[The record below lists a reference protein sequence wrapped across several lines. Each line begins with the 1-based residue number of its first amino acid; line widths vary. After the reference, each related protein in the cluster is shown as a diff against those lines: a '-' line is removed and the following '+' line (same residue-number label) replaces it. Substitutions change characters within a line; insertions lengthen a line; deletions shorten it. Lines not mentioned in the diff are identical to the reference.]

1 MSVIRD
7 PELESLLA
15 GLHARSDEQ
24 AAAMR
29 SFDARR
35 TGQVPPP
42 AAKEARAFL
51 SDKLVALD
59 RDKVGIDSAIDDSGY
74 RQFGRAPQKF

>member
-1 MSVIRD
+1 VSVVCD

-24 AAAMR
+24 ALAMQ
-29 SFDARR
+29 SFDDGR
-35 TGQVPPP
+35 TNQAQAP

-51 SDKLVALD
+51 SGQL
-59 RDKVGIDSAIDDSGY
+59 
-74 RQFGRAPQKF
+74 